1 MGQNWYIVNVDR
13 RETGLGGGAKLGEFF
28 FDDMRD
34 LYDSLRYPYLPKD
47 VDKWLSRGSF
57 ALQPGPLG
65 KLSRELLDT
74 IFEALLEVTED
85 DESPPLFHLVLLS
98 VTCKMLLSVGKSHIL
113 RQLISIHA
121 RAANCRLVCIGE
133 YADGEEQAPPGM
145 LTAAESEEI
154 ATTPQEWEED
164 DGEDGP
170 DAATRESRTF
180 AVFAINGYDQVTE
193 LLGEFNQ
200 FHTHLSCEISTAHWE
215 LKAAPDPQRTLELK
229 MIWKLVGLDTYRPIY
244 PGGPNILC
252 NLSKSEFVRED
263 TLVKLMRGWHRVTL
277 AHALLSRICWSTEPG
292 ISMMCG
298 EKYRDS
304 LVQGPWA
311 GDRFR
316 IVSADSMPA
325 PKVGTDWKDV
335 TKDVNRLLRHL
346 WRHEMEDDTVHSD
359 DDEENKEGNEE
370 SGEDGEESRQEGEES
385 GEEGGEGDC

>member
-13 RETGLGGGAKLGEFF
+13 RETRLGGGAKLGEFF
-28 FDDMRD
+28 FDSMRE
-34 LYDSLRYPYLPKD
+34 LYDSLRYPCLPKD

-74 IFEALLEVTED
+74 IFEALLEVSEN
-85 DESPPLFHLVLLS
+85 DESPPLLQLVLLS
-98 VTCKMLLSVGKSHIL
+98 VTCKLLLSAGKSHIL

-121 RAANCRLVCIGE
+121 RAADCRLVCIGE

-145 LTAAESEEI
+145 LTAAEIEEI
-154 ATTPQEWEED
+154 ATTPHEWEED

-170 DAATRESRTF
+170 DAATREERTF
-180 AVFAINGYDQVTE
+180 ALFAINGYDKATE
-193 LLGEFNQ
+193 VLGEFNQ
-200 FHTHLSCEISTAHWE
+200 FHTQLSGALTDALWK
-215 LKAAPDPQRTLELK
+215 LKAAPNPQRTFQLK
-229 MIWKLVGLDTYRPIY
+229 MIWKLVGLDSYRPIY

-263 TLVKLMRGWHRVTL
+263 TLVELIRGWHRVTL
-277 AHALLSRICWSTEPG
+277 AHALLSRICWSTEPS
-292 ISMMCG
+292 ISMVCKA
-298 EKYRDS
+298 KYRDI

-325 PKVGTDWKDV
+325 PKVGTEWKDV

-346 WRHEMEDDTVHSD
+346 WRHEMNDDAVHSE
-359 DDEENKEGNEE
+359 DDEENREG
-370 SGEDGEESRQEGEES
+370 SEESREVGQES
-385 GEEGGEGDC
+385 GKGGEGDC